1 MTDWLDDLRVVDL
14 TGGIAGAYATKLLAD
29 AGARVVLVEP
39 PVGHPLRDWSAS
51 GSVPPG
57 GTGPLFRYLSAGK
70 ASVVADGPPPPE
82 VLDGADLVVV
92 GEDPTVDVAALR
104 SAGTTVVSITPWGT
118 TGPWVGRPST
128 EFTVQAESGAV
139 AFRGRVDQP
148 PFAAGGRLGEW
159 LAGAYA
165 AVAALA
171 APPGQFVD
179 VAELEVQT
187 LAGSLFLDLM
197 WHLIGVEPAGPARM
211 LEAPSIEPT
220 LDGYV
225 GFNTNTRQQFDDFL
239 VLIERY
245 DLLDDEDW
253 PQLLSRITRLDEWNE
268 IVHAWTRQ
276 HPTAEIVEAAAALR
290 IPVAPVLSGRG
301 VLGIDHVVERGVFV
315 TDATGTFRHPR
326 SPYAIDGERAD
337 TTRPAPDLDP
347 SATAPPSSWTRP
359 AVREDIGTRPERA
372 ATGALPLAGVRVID
386 ATAWWA
392 GPEAARLLALLGAD
406 VLHLE
411 STRRPDG
418 MRMAGGRLGPHE
430 AWWERSAI
438 TLSANTGKRGITL
451 DLTTAEGR
459 ALLDRHL
466 AEADV
471 VIENFSPRVGDRFG
485 LTAERL
491 RELNHR
497 LVLVRM
503 PAFGLDGPWRDRVG
517 FAQTMEQVS
526 GLAWVTGHPDDQPRI
541 PRGPCDPLAGATAAF
556 ATLVA
561 LRNRERTGR
570 GSFVESTMVEAVFA
584 VAAEQVI
591 EWTAHGVELERMG
604 NRAPGFA
611 PQGLYPAA
619 AEETWLALSVATDEQ
634 WRALA
639 GVVGRPDWAADTDLA
654 TVAGRTAAHDRLDEH
669 HAARA
674 AARAVD
680 DAVEVLVAA
689 GVPAGAARDPRTIS
703 RHPQLAARGFFE
715 EIDHPA
721 AGRQPTVGLPFRY
734 DGVDRWLTRPAPT
747 LGQHDHEVLTALGL
761 GEDDIAALAAADVIG
776 TRPLGL

>member
-1 MTDWLDDLRVVDL
+1 MTDWLGDLRVVDL
-14 TGGIAGAYATKLLAD
+14 TSGIAGAYATKLLAD
-29 AGARVVLVEP
+29 AGAEVVLAEP
-39 PVGHPLRDWSAS
+39 AAGHPLRGWSAS
-51 GSVPPG
+51 GSVPSG

-70 ASVVADGPPPPE
+70 SSVRADGAPPAE
-82 VLDGADLVVV
+82 LMDGAHLVFV
-92 GEDPTVDVAALR
+92 GEGHDLDRAAVR
-104 SAGTTVVSITPWGT
+104 EAGTTVVAITPWGT
-118 TGPWVGRPST
+118 TGPWVGRPAT

-139 AFRGRVDQP
+139 AFRGRVDQQ

-159 LAGAYA
+159 LTGAYA

-171 APPGQFVD
+171 APAGQFVD

-197 WHLIGVEPAGPARM
+197 WHLIGLEPSGPARM

-245 DLLDDEDW
+245 DLLDHDEW
-253 PQLLSRITRLDEWNE
+253 PQLLHRVTRLDEWNE

-315 TDATGTFRHPR
+315 EDATGTFRHPR

-337 TTRPAPDLDP
+337 TTRPAPTP
-347 SATAPPSSWTRP
+347 TPTTSFWTQP
-359 AVREDIGTRPERA
+359 CVVDNTGLRPERA
-372 ATGALPLAGVRVID
+372 GAGGLPLAGVKVID

-438 TLSANTGKRGITL
+438 SLSANTGKRGITL
-451 DLTTAEGR
+451 DLTTDGGR

-471 VIENFSPRVGDRFG
+471 VIENFRPGWGTASASPPSAWPGS
-485 LTAERL
+485 T
-491 RELNHR
+491 
-497 LVLVRM
+497 
-503 PAFGLDGPWRDRVG
+503 PA
-517 FAQTMEQVS
+517 
-526 GLAWVTGHPDDQPRI
+526 
-541 PRGPCDPLAGATAAF
+541 
-556 ATLVA
+556 
-561 LRNRERTGR
+561 
-570 GSFVESTMVEAVFA
+570 
-584 VAAEQVI
+584 
-591 EWTAHGVELERMG
+591 
-604 NRAPGFA
+604 
-611 PQGLYPAA
+611 
-619 AEETWLALSVATDEQ
+619 
-634 WRALA
+634 
-639 GVVGRPDWAADTDLA
+639 
-654 TVAGRTAAHDRLDEH
+654 
-669 HAARA
+669 
-674 AARAVD
+674 
-680 DAVEVLVAA
+680 
-689 GVPAGAARDPRTIS
+689 
-703 RHPQLAARGFFE
+703 
-715 EIDHPA
+715 
-721 AGRQPTVGLPFRY
+721 
-734 DGVDRWLTRPAPT
+734 
-747 LGQHDHEVLTALGL
+747 
-761 GEDDIAALAAADVIG
+761 
-776 TRPLGL
+776 